1 MSYAITI
8 RENILLCFVEFARG
22 GQRVSIGVCKKETRI
37 VWFKAILESRKEG
50 SIVAQTPVI
59 PFRSSGRPTII

>member
-1 MSYAITI
+1 MSYVITI
-8 RENILLCFVEFARG
+8 RENSHLCFVEFARG
-22 GQRVSIGVCKKETRI
+22 GQSVSIGVYKKETRI

-50 SIVAQTPVI
+50 SIVAQTPAI